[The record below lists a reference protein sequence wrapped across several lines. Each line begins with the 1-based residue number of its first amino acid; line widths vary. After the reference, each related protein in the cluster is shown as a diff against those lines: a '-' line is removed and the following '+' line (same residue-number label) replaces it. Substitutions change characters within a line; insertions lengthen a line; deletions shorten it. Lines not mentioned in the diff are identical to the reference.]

1 MQNTKT
7 FRSMGNLTTPSA
19 PGGVFCCRT
28 HTRVA
33 HTYVGVYDEEGVRG
47 WVQARVKLLVGLSS
61 SARKGKKTSSVM
73 CDAWHFSQ
81 FMCLYLIRRGKRG
94 RGRLQKWLP
103 KGVAVWQQERET
115 ETEKRERETEG
126 EEAARQWGWK
136 LKPKLRRKTFQWP
149 PKLSLN
155 TNVTPNASFYHAPSP
170 STHTLTHLPLPLRAH
185 VINFKWKWI
194 LWQLK
199 FSWRFFGS
207 SSAWHTRIH
216 PQTHAHTHVVSVCVC
231 VCVYKVGICVCVAS

>member
-28 HTRVA
+28 HTRGICI
-33 HTYVGVYDEEGVRG
+33 HMWECMIERG
-47 WVQARVKLLVGLSS
+47 WGGECRREWNCSLAYQARREKAKKRRALCAMPDTFHNLCVCISLGVAKGQGQAPEVVAQRCSRVA
-61 SARKGKKTSSVM
+61 ARKK
-73 CDAWHFSQ
+73 D
-81 FMCLYLIRRGKRG
+81 
-94 RGRLQKWLP
+94 
-103 KGVAVWQQERET
+103 REG
-115 ETEKRERETEG
+115 EWERETEG

-155 TNVTPNASFYHAPSP
+155 TNVTPNASFCHAPSP

-216 PQTHAHTHVVSVCVC
+216 PQTHAHTHVVSLCMCVC
-231 VCVYKVGICVCVAS
+231 V